1 MVTEQ
6 EFNNLLIESV
16 KSGVVFCYQDNND
29 ELIFFHRNNLDSVPD
44 DVTPISFIELVN
56 LLILKE

>member
-16 KSGVVFCYQDNND
+16 KSGMVFCYHNING
-29 ELIFFHRNNLDSVPD
+29 ELIFFHRNNLDNVPD
-44 DVTPISFIELVN
+44 NVTPISFIELVD
-56 LLILKE
+56 